1 MKHKDLT
8 NAEFKMALSEWNA
21 GQRKLLTK
29 EALIAIAEH
38 FETLFNQSFHTR

>member
-1 MKHKDLT
+1 MDLT

-21 GQRKLLTK
+21 GQRRLLMK

-38 FETLFNQSFHTR
+38 YQSLYSIAIEREVV